1 MKNQIDYRAGVA
13 GLLMWVLLGGS
24 FSGCNKTLE
33 QAPKSYFSTGT
44 FFNSVEEATMAVL
57 GVYEVMAN
65 YNTYGFQVS
74 MLYDMDCDIS
84 QVSGTTLADFRAV
97 AHYAVT
103 PQHNYITGTW
113 QYFYKGIDRAN
124 LAIEKIPQMSLF
136 TSGTDSQKAELNR
149 LLGEVRFLR
158 GFYYFELVRLY
169 GDVPMKLNAT
179 QAGEDLQQPRTDRDT
194 VYAQVIQDM
203 KAAITLLPDA
213 KTTVDERISKNGVKG
228 ILARVALFAGGYSL
242 RQNGKMERPANY
254 KDFYMIAQQQTTDIM
269 LSGKNSLN
277 ASYEQYFRNQ
287 CKYVADPQE
296 SMFEVALYSVNG
308 TGSTAGM
315 IGTWNSPASDA
326 GNQYGRANGYVK
338 TTPLF
343 RNSFKPGDLRKD
355 IATVTYRLDAAGN
368 KVEYTGKNDWQWT
381 PGKWRKDWQVT
392 PPKDLNNTDINWVIL
407 RYADVLLMRA
417 EVENELNDGPN
428 EAAYTAINMVRRRA
442 YGKAVNTADAS
453 VDLPQGLSKA
463 DFFARLK
470 DERAW
475 ELCFEGTRRADLI
488 RWNLLGTVVKA
499 TQDALTAYRAGYP
512 YVSGTQFVPNKHEL
526 YPIPL
531 RDMDLNPKLV
541 QNPKY

>member
-1 MKNQIDYRAGVA
+1 MNKLIVYRAGIARLV
-13 GLLMWVLLGGS
+13 VLIFLWGS
-24 FSGCNKTLE
+24 LPGCSKTLE
-33 QAPKSYFSTGT
+33 QQPKSYFSTEN
-44 FFNSVEEATMAVL
+44 FFSTVDEATMAVL
-57 GVYEVMAN
+57 GVYEMMAN

-84 QVSGTTLADFRAV
+84 QVSGTTLVDFRAV

-124 LAIEKIPQMSLF
+124 LVIQKIPEMSLSK
-136 TSGTDSQKAELNR
+136 SGTEAQKAELNR
-149 LLGEVRFLR
+149 LLGEARFLR

-169 GDVPMKLNAT
+169 GDVPMKLGPT
-179 QAGEDLQQPRTDRDT
+179 QSGEELQLPRTNRDT
-194 VYAQVIQDM
+194 VYAQVIRDM
-203 KAAITLLPDA
+203 TAAIDLLPPT
-213 KTTVDERISKNGVKG
+213 KTTVDERVSRNGVRG
-228 ILARVALFAGGYSL
+228 MLARVALFSGGYSL

-254 KDFYMIAQQQTTDIM
+254 KDFYVLAQKQTAEIM
-269 LSGKNSLN
+269 ASGKNALN
-277 ASYEQYFRNQ
+277 PGYEQYFRNQ
-287 CKYVADPQE
+287 CKLVADPQE
-296 SMFEVALYSVNG
+296 TMFEVALYSVNG

-326 GNQYGRANGYVK
+326 GNQYGRANGYIK

-343 RNSFKPGDLRKD
+343 RNSFKTGDLRKD
-355 IATVTYRLDAAGN
+355 VATVTYRLDASGA

-381 PGKWRKDWQVT
+381 PGKWRRDWQNL
-392 PPKDLNNTDINWVIL
+392 PPKDLNNTDVNWVIL

-417 EVENELNDGPN
+417 EAENELNDGPN
-428 EAAYTAINMVRRRA
+428 ADAYNAINMVRRRA
-442 YGKAVNTADAS
+442 YGKPINTADAS

-463 DFFARLK
+463 DFFDRLK

-488 RWNLLGTVVKA
+488 RWNLLGSSLKA

-512 YVSGTQFVPNKHEL
+512 YIAGTQFVPNKHEL

-541 QNPKY
+541 QNPQY